1 MEIDTITSLQK
12 PGLFEKFKA
21 QVYKDFELAGAL
33 EYLPAIESNNLDQ
46 LMHEFFN
53 AVVKLEMSN
62 ALKTLLY
69 RIDITELQ
77 IKQAS
82 QKNTQNP
89 IQHVLAELMIKR
101 ILQKVVL
108 KELYSK

>member
-12 PGLFEKFKA
+12 PDLFEKFKT
-21 QVYKDFELAGAL
+21 QTCKDFELAGVL
-33 EYLPAIESNNLDQ
+33 DYLPNLASSNLKQ
-46 LMHEFFN
+46 LHDEFFN
-53 AVVKLEMSN
+53 AVLKLEMSN
-62 ALKTLLY
+62 ALKNLLY

-82 QKNTQNP
+82 QKKPEIALQR
-89 IQHVLAELMIKR
+89 ILAELMIKR

>member
-1 MEIDTITSLQK
+1 MEIDLTGLQK
-12 PGLFEKFKA
+12 PDLFAKFKL
-21 QVYKDFELAGAL
+21 QVQRDFELAGL
-33 EYLPAIESNNLDQ
+33 SEQLPVIESNNLTTLKIAFLDSI
-46 LMHEFFN
+46 L
-53 AVVKLEMSN
+53 KLEIGN

-82 QKNTQNP
+82 QKNQDMTLQQ
-89 IQHVLAELMIKR
+89 ILAELMIKR
-101 ILQKVVL
+101 ILQKVIL